1 MRVYTWINL
10 TDALV
15 VIANSPAEAE
25 EVAKKEGISIDRSP
39 DTAIEL
45 TEPTPAVVLYT
56 GQRKEVN
63 MEPTNQPADPEV
75 PADQGTQDQ
84 PAQGESQEQGSET
97 PATPEGGSEGEEQ
110 TGGETPSGEEPQQ

>member
-1 MRVYTWINL
+1 MRIYTWTNL

-25 EVAKKEGISIDRSP
+25 ELAKREGIAVDRSP

-63 MEPTNQPADPEV
+63 MEPTNQPTDPQV

-84 PAQGESQEQGSET
+84 PAQPVQGESQEQVDE
-97 PATPEGGSEGEEQ
+97 TPEGGSEGGEQ
-110 TGGETPSGEEPQQ
+110 TGGETPSGEQPQQ